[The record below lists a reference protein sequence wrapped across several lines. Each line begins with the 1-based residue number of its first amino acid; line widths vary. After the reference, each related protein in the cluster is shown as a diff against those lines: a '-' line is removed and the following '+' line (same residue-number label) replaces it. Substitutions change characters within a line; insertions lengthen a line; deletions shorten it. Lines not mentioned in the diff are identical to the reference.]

1 MCVAGVV
8 MAYVERC
15 GRVWRGHWLLAD
27 GHRHGSRSG
36 FATKLGAK
44 HFADACEVAER
55 AAAAVADPDAREERA
70 VTVGVWWDR
79 WFPVQDLAPATLEA
93 YAQQYRHHIA
103 PRFAEVPI
111 GQVTGLDLA
120 GFSRALREQGL
131 SRSSVTVVMSVL
143 RDMLGD
149 AAAEGLIPAAPKM
162 PGRGRTRHAPVSVRP
177 GRVLELETVLRVCA
191 RLPGQYAL
199 MAVVGAFT
207 GMRWG
212 EVCAMRRAF
221 LHLQQPGAA
230 AGEAWYEIDART
242 GAVHED
248 VHAHRYFGPPK
259 GGSGRDVDLPPFLVE
274 LLARHIHAAGGREL
288 LFVNRREAPI
298 RHSDW
303 LYHWHAACEGSKGGA
318 AGGLLPGARFHDLRH
333 SHSTLLDDLGVPY
346 ALCDDRLG
354 HHQAGVRSRY
364 KHPTP
369 AMRAAMLAELEAH
382 WTQAVA
388 RAGVDAEHLFTDRS
402 GAPREQKVTGGVSPS
417 RARCG
422 RGPHAG

>member
-103 PRFAEVPI
+103 PRFADVPI
-111 GQVTGLDLA
+111 GQVTGLGLA
-120 GFSRALREQGL
+120 GFSRDLREQDL

-143 RDMLGD
+143 RDLLGD
-149 AAAEGLIPAAPKM
+149 AAAEGVIEAAPKM

-177 GRVLELETVLRVCA
+177 GRVLNLETVLRVCA

-199 MAVVGAFT
+199 MVVVGVFT

-212 EVCAMRRAF
+212 EVCAMRSVF
-221 LHLQQPGAA
+221 LHLPETDTAAGAGAA
-230 AGEAWYEIDART
+230 AWYEVNPRV

-248 VHAHRYFGPPK
+248 VHAHRYFARPAHPGGGRARAAVRQPAPGTDPPH
-259 GGSGRDVDLPPFLVE
+259 RLALY
-274 LLARHIHAAGGREL
+274 LARRMRGEHRPRGWRGRCAVPGSAIPRPAPHAHHHA
-288 LFVNRREAPI
+288 RRT
-298 RHSDW
+298 R
-303 LYHWHAACEGSKGGA
+303 
-318 AGGLLPGARFHDLRH
+318 
-333 SHSTLLDDLGVPY
+333 
-346 ALCDDRLG
+346 
-354 HHQAGVRSRY
+354 RSRD
-364 KHPTP
+364 P
-369 AMRAAMLAELEAH
+369 AR
-382 WTQAVA
+382 
-388 RAGVDAEHLFTDRS
+388 
-402 GAPREQKVTGGVSPS
+402 
-417 RARCG
+417 
-422 RGPHAG
+422 

>member
-1 MCVAGVV
+1 

-15 GRVWRGHWLLAD
+15 GQVWRGHWLLAD

-36 FATKLGAK
+36 FATKWEAK

-55 AAAAVADPDAREERA
+55 AAAAAGVEELEA
-70 VTVGVWWDR
+70 AEPQEVTVGAWWER
-79 WFPVQDLAPATLEA
+79 WFPVQDLALATLEA

-103 PRFAEVPI
+103 PRFADVPV

-120 GFSRALREQGL
+120 GFSRDLRGWDL

-143 RDMLGD
+143 RDLLTD
-149 AAAEGLIPAAPKM
+149 AAAEGVIPAAPKM

-177 GRVLELETVLRVCA
+177 GRVLELETLLRVCA

-199 MAVVGAFT
+199 MVVVGAFT

-212 EVCAMRRAF
+212 EVCAMRCAF
-221 LHLQQPGAA
+221 LHLPQTDTAAREGGAS
-230 AGEAWYEIDART
+230 WYEVNARI

-248 VHAHRYFGPPK
+248 VHAHRYVGPPK
-259 GGSGRDVDLPPFLVE
+259 GGCGRLVDLPPFLVE
-274 LLARHIHAAGGREL
+274 LLSRRIEAVDGREL
-288 LFVNRREAPI
+288 LFANRREDPI

-303 LYHWHAACEGSKGGA
+303 LYVWHAACEGGA

-333 SHSTLLDDLGVPY
+333 THATMLAELGVSEP
-346 ALCDDRLG
+346 LRDERLG
-354 HHQAGVRSRY
+354 HHQPGVRSIY
-364 KHPTP
+364 THTTP
-369 AMRAAMLAELEAH
+369 AMRATMIAGLEAR
-382 WTQAVA
+382 WTLVVA
-388 RAGVDAEHLFTDRS
+388 RAGVDMERLFTDRS
-402 GAPREQKVTGGVSPS
+402 RTGIAGHGSEGSGAS

-422 RGPHAG
+422 RGAAG